1 MSTATS
7 WQQEARRKFFS
18 FKAESEARRA
28 RYTSIREMLAT
39 NDAALRKQREYLG
52 ALESSREFANG
63 DELTTRNAEAARR
76 KIAELEATGEDLRRQ
91 MAEAEQAAGPA
102 ARLRHEGGRILLD
115 LGVITQ
121 GEI

>member
-7 WQQEARRKFFS
+7 WQQEARRKFFG
-18 FKAESEARRA
+18 FKAEAEAHRA

-39 NDAALRKQREYLG
+39 NDGALRKQREHLG
-52 ALESSREFANG
+52 ELERLCAIGQG
-63 DELTTRNAEAARR
+63 DGNTVRHVEAARR
-76 KIAELEATGEDLRRQ
+76 KIGELEATSADLRRQ
-91 MAEAEQAAGPA
+91 LAEAEQAAGPA